1 MNKTKK
7 FKVVAIVQARLNSSR
22 FPGKIMQI
30 LENKTVLGHVIENLK
45 KTKLVDEV
53 CCAIPNTNDCNILE
67 GEAKKYGSTIVRGD
81 EYNVLSRFYKAAK
94 FTKADLIVRVTS
106 DCPLTNPKI
115 NYQVINN
122 LLKKNADYSVNN
134 MPPSFP
140 HGLDC
145 EVFKFK
151 TLKNCFENA
160 KSEFE
165 KEHVTPWIRNNSK
178 LIKVNLQCNFQGYH
192 NIRLTLDYK
201 EDLIFLKKIFKLVET
216 DKLRNNMDFLVKVI
230 NENKSLLS
238 LNNKYMRN
246 Y

>member
-1 MNKTKK
+1 
-7 FKVVAIVQARLNSSR
+7 KVVAIIQARWNSSR

-45 KTKLVDEV
+45 ETKLVDEV
-53 CCAIPNTNDCNILE
+53 CCAIPNSDDCNIIE
-67 GEAKKYGSTIVRGD
+67 VEAKKYGSTIVRGD

-94 FTKADLIVRVTS
+94 FTNADLIVRVTS

-122 LLKKNADYSVNN
+122 LLVKDADYSVNN

-165 KEHVTPWIRNNSK
+165 KEHVTPWIRNNSN
-178 LIKVNLQCNFQGYH
+178 LIKANLQCNIRDCH
-192 NIRLTLDYK
+192 NIRLTLDYS
-201 EDLIFLKKIFKLVET
+201 EDLIFLKKIFKLVDI
-216 DKLRNNMDFLVKVI
+216 DKSRNNLDYLVKVI
-230 NENKSLLS
+230 NKNKSLLS
-238 LNNKYMRN
+238 INNKYKRN